1 VGQRAHLTVVVA
13 LLVAVAGCG
22 TSSEQSA
29 QPSASSTTAAPS
41 SSAPAT
47 PAPAPSTSA
56 VPFPADTSPDG
67 GDADPQGV
75 VPSFRL
81 TGLELTAEDGF
92 DRLVV
97 QLDGAGVPE
106 WQVGYGPPEN
116 DNGAPVTMA
125 GDSFLHLTMYVGT
138 EAAPPVPSV
147 SGSGLIAEARD
158 VGLFEGIQ
166 DVLIGVRGGPLPFR
180 AFTMTEPGRIVIDVR
195 PAG

>member
-1 VGQRAHLTVVVA
+1 MGQRARLTVVVA
-13 LLVAVAGCG
+13 LLVATAGCG
-22 TSSEQSA
+22 SGSEQSA
-29 QPSASSTTAAPS
+29 RPSAGPTTAAPS
-41 SSAPAT
+41 SSAAAT
-47 PAPAPSTSA
+47 PTPSTSA
-56 VPFPADTSPDG
+56 VPFPANTSPDG

-106 WQVGYGPPEN
+106 WHVAYGPPEN

-125 GDSFLHLTMYVGT
+125 GDAFLHLTMYVGT

-147 SGSGLIAEARD
+147 SGSGLIAEAGD
-158 VGLFEGIQ
+158 VGLFEGIE

-180 AFTMTEPGRIVIDVR
+180 AFTMTQPGRIVIDVR